1 MISTPPFPFEKACD
15 NLNANYSHLDYMTY
29 ALIASLCIAT
39 LSVLG
44 TVFFARTSRAERL
57 GRFILPFAVGTFLSV
72 AFFELIP
79 EALHE
84 SEAYGSYAIA
94 AGFLFFYALSH
105 IVRTYH
111 HHHSDHCKDE
121 GTKSAASLVL
131 IGDAIHNIADGIVI
145 AAAFLVDPMVGIAA
159 TIGIAFHEIPQ
170 EIAEYTI
177 LIRAGYSRAKA
188 ALYNFISALSITLGV
203 AVAYISI
210 TYAEGFL
217 GILLGIAAGNLL
229 YIAASDVIP
238 ELHDEHAR
246 GASFW
251 RSFAATLFAMVL
263 MGILLSAVHE

>member
-1 MISTPPFPFEKACD
+1 M
-15 NLNANYSHLDYMTY
+15 LY
-29 ALIASLCIAT
+29 ALIAALVIAA
-39 LSVLG
+39 LSVSG
-44 TVFFARTSRAERL
+44 TVFFGRTHRAERL

-84 SEAYGSYAIA
+84 AETYGPYAIA

-105 IVRTYH
+105 VVRTYH
-111 HHHSDHCKDE
+111 HHHDDHCKDE
-121 GTKSAASLVL
+121 GTKAAASLVL
-131 IGDAIHNIADGIVI
+131 AGDAIHNFADGIVI

-159 TIGIAFHEIPQ
+159 TVGIAFHEIPQ
-170 EIAEYTI
+170 EIAEYAI
-177 LIRAGYSRAKA
+177 LIRAGYSRTKA
-188 ALYNFISALSITLGV
+188 ALYNFLSALSIVAGV
-203 AVAYISI
+203 IAAYLSLS
-210 TYAEGFL
+210 YAEGLL

-251 RSFAATLFAMVL
+251 RSFGATILAMAV
-263 MGILLSAVHE
+263 MGTLLALAGHE